1 MVRNRS
7 PVAAPH
13 NSNTTTIMRS
23 IPSEFSDDTGRCSPS
38 AETNQRRLQIIVPDH
53 LQPSPD
59 QICNQ
64 CILSDNIASVP
75 GVYGVWRSHR
85 DHRML
90 LRAGFD
96 LPPSSTPDR
105 TPSGP

>member
-23 IPSEFSDDTGRCSPS
+23 ILSEFSDDTGRCS
-38 AETNQRRLQIIVPDH
+38 NQRRLHIIVPDH

-59 QICNQ
+59 QIAISASFPIISPQFPECTG
-64 CILSDNIASVP
+64 SGVPIAIIGCYFALASIFHHLRHRTRHPAV
-75 GVYGVWRSHR
+75 R
-85 DHRML
+85 DHL
-90 LRAGFD
+90 I
-96 LPPSSTPDR
+96 
-105 TPSGP
+105 